1 LEVVAFYHVQKLSEL
16 KSSRRFSCS
25 QWQRDLCPN
34 KLSFYVLLFMHAQNV
49 ILHWPS
55 SMEVTI
61 WEGGQEKKISY
72 IQDFY
77 KKMSKHL
84 TDSSTCRYIFL
95 INLNFENTI
104 LNVHFNL
111 FEQKHLDKN
120 VRTKIACRALSITAM
135 AATRLSLFIS
145 FFDGSFMFT
154 ADLIRKIFDNVS
166 NL

>member
-1 LEVVAFYHVQKLSEL
+1 
-16 KSSRRFSCS
+16 
-25 QWQRDLCPN
+25 
-34 KLSFYVLLFMHAQNV
+34 
-49 ILHWPS
+49 
-55 SMEVTI
+55 
-61 WEGGQEKKISY
+61 
-72 IQDFY
+72 
-77 KKMSKHL
+77 MSKHL

-120 VRTKIACRALSITAM
+120 VRTKIACRALSMTAM